1 MDNSHE
7 EIIQFARSLGVSQH
21 IATLS
26 DLKKL
31 PSLKKARIQAWIRK
45 QQLDVDIFGDHSDTV
60 SKAALGSEVS
70 RGSKNSRGSKLI
82 SIGVDIQHLGE
93 FSTDETDP
101 RQFLRDFGLYTEAEI
116 SYCLASKLWNETAA
130 GIFSA
135 KEAVYKASSSKQFS
149 GVDEIEII
157 HENGIPKSKGFA
169 LSISHDSE
177 YAIAMAVCNNSSFE
191 KESVDDSRNNSDAAI
206 ETIRHSFNKK
216 LWLAI
221 VGLQILG
228 SVAVLLLLKLV

>member
-7 EIIQFARSLGVSQH
+7 EIIQFARSLGVSQD
-21 IATLS
+21 ITSLN

-45 QQLDVDIFGDHSDTV
+45 QHLDIDIFGDHSDTV
-60 SKAALGSEVS
+60 SKTTLGSEIS
-70 RGSKNSRGSKLI
+70 RASKNSVANKLI
-82 SIGVDIQHLGE
+82 SIGVDIQHVGE

-101 RQFLRDFGLYTEAEI
+101 RQFLRNFGLYTEAEI

-135 KEAVYKASSSKQFS
+135 KEAVYKASPSLQFS
-149 GVDEIEII
+149 GVDEIEIT
-157 HENGIPKSKGFA
+157 HENGIPKAKGFA
-169 LSISHDSE
+169 LSISHDSD
-177 YAIAMAVCNNSSFE
+177 YAIAVAICNNLSFE
-191 KESVDDSRNNSDAAI
+191 TELADYSWKNNDAAI
-206 ETIRHSFNKK
+206 KSPRSSFDKK

-221 VGLQILG
+221 IGLQILG